1 MTIINMKQVTVEVL
15 KSIPE
20 IKKVAT
26 DYPSNWTTFP
36 TAIYRTTNKPYQID
50 ALGEELQTQWTITV
64 ELYGNNS
71 LTVIASKVL
80 DIFGT
85 IGFTG
90 TTKDANTADL
100 KRVIIEVS
108 AVVDN
113 VTKYVFKK

>member
-15 KSIPE
+15 KNVEE

-36 TAIYRTTNKPYQID
+36 TAIYRTVNKPYQID

-64 ELYGNNS
+64 ELYGNSS
-71 LTVIASKVL
+71 LTAIATKVV
-80 DIFGT
+80 DTFGT

-100 KRVIIEVS
+100 KRVIIELS